1 MPGLLFQP
9 LMRHG
14 NHAVRQVPVKG
25 QLVVQQDVEHA
36 EAQQA
41 VLEGSLVIE

>member
-25 QLVVQQDVEHA
+25 QLVVQQDVELGSPA
-36 EAQQA
+36 E
-41 VLEGSLVIE
+41 LIEKWS